1 MIFMLFLYTQTKKKE
16 VNDSKSNHN
25 YFSNSLKYK
34 KFHIKK
40 IDISFKDLYSN
51 YKYILKR

>member
-1 MIFMLFLYTQTKKKE
+1 MLFLYTQTKKKE